1 MKKKMTGLQYLFA
14 PIERVNEEERTVE
27 AYAFVNEVV
36 DGEGGVR
43 LKRSA
48 MEAATPDYMAWAN
61 IRRQHQ
67 PDPVGVARSVNWDQT
82 GARMVV
88 EVVDDDAWEKVKRGV
103 FKGLSVGVRPTVM
116 RGKSVDACTWIETSL
131 VDRPKDPD
139 ARFMAIRA
147 EGIEDEYEVEE
158 RGRFND
164 DLGEREANTLRNFAS
179 ERLWSILW
187 DIQNWE
193 EGKTPEEREAEARI
207 AIDEFRDYVAPIIG
221 RKEMEAPEDRA
232 DEPLIVRGQPITIE
246 VVEGLY
252 EQVSRAEEAQEELK
266 RSVAEVTGQL
276 GTAQGRISELEKTPR
291 RTEPPV
297 RYPAALERTVTA
309 EAQAAGRK
317 TEIERRIAEL
327 SVPKAG
333 TPDEVQRAAV
343 AEIGALK
350 AELLTL

>member
-1 MKKKMTGLQYLFA
+1 MLKKMKGLVNVFA

-36 DGEGGVR
+36 DGENGVR
-43 LKRSA
+43 LKRTA
-48 MEAATPDYMAWAN
+48 MEAATPDYMSWAN
-61 IRRQHQ
+61 IRRQHH
-67 PDPVGVARSVNWDQT
+67 PDPVGVARSVEWDQK

-116 RGKSVDACTWIETSL
+116 RGKSVETCTWVETSL

-187 DIQNWE
+187 DIQNYDGLE
-193 EGKTPEEREAEARI
+193 PEQRESEARI

-221 RKEMEAPEDRA
+221 RREMETPEDRA
-232 DEPLIVRGQPITIE
+232 DAPLIVRGQPITIE
-246 VVEGLY
+246 IVEGLY

-276 GTAQGRISELEKTPR
+276 GTAQGRISELEKLPR
-291 RTEPPV
+291 STPPV
-297 RYPAALERTVTA
+297 RYPEALQRTVNA
-309 EAQAAGRK
+309 DAQATGRK
-317 TEIERRIAEL
+317 ADIERRIAEL